1 MLLPP
6 EVALSFFGVAALL
19 ALSPGPD
26 NLFVLTQSVLWGRSA
41 GLWVVLGLCTGVLGH
56 TVAVAVGLAAVFAAS
71 QTAFLVVKLAG
82 AAYLLYLA
90 WGALRA
96 GASSL
101 EGQRP
106 PRQTA
111 GQLYRRGA
119 IMSLTNPKVTIFFLA
134 FLPQFASPLRG
145 SIGMQMFLLGL
156 LFMLAAF
163 LVFSLIAIFSG
174 SLGER
179 LQRSPAVQRWL
190 NRAAGVVFIGL
201 ALKLLTSER

>member
-1 MLLPP
+1 MLPL
-6 EVALSFFGVAALL
+6 EVALSFFGVAVLL

-26 NLFVLTQSVLWGRSA
+26 NLFVLTQSMLWGKRA

-56 TVAVAVGLAAVFAAS
+56 TLAVSAGLAAVFAAS

-96 GASSL
+96 GQASL
-101 EGQRP
+101 EGSRP
-106 PRQTA
+106 ARQT
-111 GQLYRRGA
+111 GGKLYRRGV

-134 FLPQFASPLRG
+134 FLPQFASPARG
-145 SIGMQMFLLGL
+145 SIGLQMLQLGV

-163 LVFSLIAIFSG
+163 LVFSALAIFSG
-174 SLGER
+174 SVGER
-179 LQRSPAVQRWL
+179 LQRSPRVQVWL
-190 NRAAGVVFIGL
+190 NRAAGIVFIGL
-201 ALKLLTSER
+201 ALKLLTSQR

>member
-1 MLLPP
+1 MLPP
-6 EVALSFFGVAALL
+6 EIVLSFFGIAVLL

-26 NLFVLTQSVLWGRSA
+26 NLFVLTQSILWGRAA

-56 TVAVAVGLAAVFAAS
+56 TLAVSAGLAAVFAAS
-71 QTAFLVVKLAG
+71 QTAFLLVKLAG

-96 GASSL
+96 GKAATN
-101 EGQRP
+101 GIRP
-106 PRQTA
+106 PRQTGA
-111 GQLYRRGA
+111 QLYRRGV

-134 FLPQFASPLRG
+134 FLPQFASPARG
-145 SIGMQMFLLGL
+145 SIGPQMLMLGI

-163 LVFSLIAIFSG
+163 LVFSALAVFSG
-174 SLGER
+174 SIGER
-179 LQRSPAVQRWL
+179 LQRSPGVQVWL

>member
-1 MLLPP
+1 MLPP
-6 EVALSFFGVAALL
+6 EIIASFFGIAVLL

-26 NLFVLTQSVLWGRSA
+26 NLFVLTQSILWGRAA

-56 TVAVAVGLAAVFAAS
+56 TLAVSVGLAAVFAAS

-96 GASSL
+96 GKVSGNGA
-101 EGQRP
+101 RP
-106 PRQTA
+106 PRQTGA
-111 GQLYRRGA
+111 QLYRRGV

-134 FLPQFASPLRG
+134 FLPQFASPARG
-145 SIGMQMFLLGL
+145 SLGL
-156 LFMLAAF
+156 QMLMLGVLFMLAAF
-163 LVFSLIAIFSG
+163 LVFSALAVFSG
-174 SLGER
+174 SVGER
-179 LQRSPAVQRWL
+179 LQRSPNVQLWL

-201 ALKLLTSER
+201 ALRLLTSER

>member
-1 MLLPP
+1 MLPP
-6 EVALSFFGVAALL
+6 EVALSFFGVAVLL

-26 NLFVLTQSVLWGRSA
+26 NLFVLTQSVLWGKAA

-56 TVAVAVGLAAVFAAS
+56 TVAVSVGLAAVFAATP
-71 QTAFLVVKLAG
+71 TAFLAVKLAG

-96 GASSL
+96 GQASL
-101 EGQRP
+101 AGEKP
-106 PRQTA
+106 PRQT
-111 GQLYRRGA
+111 GMQLYRRGI

-134 FLPQFASPLRG
+134 FLPQFASPARG
-145 SIGMQMFLLGL
+145 AIGLQMLMLGA

-163 LVFSLIAIFSG
+163 VVFSMLAIFSG
-174 SLGER
+174 SVGER
-179 LQRSPAVQRWL
+179 LQRSPGVQRWL
-190 NRAAGVVFIGL
+190 NRAAGLVFIGL